1 LWPQRYNLSAV
12 SDLSKKKPRFHIISL
27 TNYSIDFQLFAAQNK
42 RSFQKLSFSPGNKA
56 SAIAVKCAVFQSA
69 KPFNRM
75 TIFGRKVDY
84 VFKPITITNVKPFIF
99 RV

>member
-1 LWPQRYNLSAV
+1 LWRQRYNLSAV
-12 SDLSKKKPRFHIISL
+12 SVLTKKKRRFHIVFL
-27 TNYSIDFQLFAAQNK
+27 TNYSIDFQLFAPQN
-42 RSFQKLSFSPGNKA
+42 SLSLQKLSFYPGNKA
-56 SAIAVKCAVFQSA
+56 RAIAVKCAVFQSA

>member
-1 LWPQRYNLSAV
+1 MIYPAFLFCIL
-12 SDLSKKKPRFHIISL
+12 KKQKFHKISL
-27 TNYSIDFQLFAAQNK
+27 TNYSIDFQLFAPHNK
-42 RSFQKLSFSPGNKA
+42 LSLQKLSFYPGNKA
-56 SAIAVKCAVFQSA
+56 GSITVKCSVLQSA